1 MVLGVGNALLTDE
14 GVGVKAIK
22 ELEKMDF
29 PEGVEFVD
37 GGTAGYGLIPMI
49 EGASKLIVID
59 AVDADAEPGTI
70 YRFTP
75 EDVAADDKAPEARF
89 SLHDVGL
96 IEALQLA
103 KFMGNDCETVIFGIQ
118 PKSLE
123 WGLELTPELQ
133 EKLPRLLELVAVE
146 IRSSLDAR
154 GAECTSSD

>member
-1 MVLGVGNALLTDE
+1 MEGKVVVLGVGNVLLTDE

-22 ELEKMDF
+22 ELEKMGF
-29 PEGVEFVD
+29 PEGVEFID

-49 EGASKLIVID
+49 EGAAKLIVVD

-75 EDVAADDKAPEARF
+75 EDVAPERQSPEVRF

-103 KFMGNDCETVIFGIQ
+103 KFAGNDCETVIFGIQ
-118 PKSLE
+118 PKSLD
-123 WGLELTPELQ
+123 WGLELTPEV
-133 EKLPRLLELVAVE
+133 EAKLPRLLELVAEE
-146 IRSSLDAR
+146 IRNSLDAGGR
-154 GAECTSSD
+154 